1 MKRREFLKALGA
13 SIAMGGV
20 GRMGSEGKQKRLPN
34 LLFVLTDDQ
43 AQWAVGAYG
52 NPDIHTPNMDR
63 LAREGMKFT
72 LAMTCPV
79 CSPSRGMIL
88 SGLYPHQIGLDDYI
102 GDEDEGIDPKVPLLS
117 EVLKQAG
124 YVTVLFGKWHLG
136 HKRPEHHPN
145 RRGFDV
151 FIGSRGGGFANKD
164 PKLEVNGEV
173 RQFSGF
179 AIDVLTEHALQFM
192 RQNRDRPFALFFHT
206 REPHMPYLPVPEEAM
221 KPYEG
226 KRLKVPKVEGV
237 PEERMQQEYRA
248 YYSAITAVD
257 IALGRLL
264 DELETLGIADDT
276 IVVFMGDNG
285 YMIGQHGLETK
296 GNAWRIVPQGGTV
309 IGTKILGD
317 PNLRRPNMFDLS
329 ILVPLIIRWRGVV
342 PPNSVCDELVV
353 STDLMPTFVDIL
365 KQFGRARLLPS
376 QLHFEGQSLL
386 PLLRGEKVA
395 WRDAAFL
402 LYDMHHGA
410 VAHMRMVRTKRWKL
424 VLHLREGEAP
434 AEPSFGELY
443 DLQND
448 PEEERNLYGDP
459 SVKSVQDEL
468 TEMLR
473 DWQKRVSD
481 PFASR

>member
-20 GRMGSEGKQKRLPN
+20 GKMRSEGKQKRLPN

-124 YVTVLFGKWHLG
+124 YVTALFGKWHLG

-237 PEERMQQEYRA
+237 PEERIQQEYRA

-365 KQFGRARLLPS
+365 KQFGRASLLPS

-473 DWQKRVSD
+473 DWQKRVGD
-481 PFASR
+481 PFASL

>member
-1 MKRREFLKALGA
+1 
-13 SIAMGGV
+13 
-20 GRMGSEGKQKRLPN
+20 MGSEGQRKRLPN
-34 LLFVLTDDQ
+34 LIFVLTDDQ

-52 NPDIHTPNMDR
+52 NSDIHTPNMDR
-63 LAREGMKFT
+63 LAREGMKFN

-124 YVTVLFGKWHLG
+124 YVTALFGKWHLG

-151 FIGSRGGGFANKD
+151 FVGGLGGGFANKD

-179 AIDVLTEHALQFM
+179 AIEVLTEHALQFM

-206 REPHMPYLPVPEEAM
+206 REPHMPYLPVPDEAM

-226 KRLKVPKVEGV
+226 KKLKVPKVEGV
-237 PEERMQQEYRA
+237 SEERMQQEYRA
-248 YYSAITAVD
+248 YYSAITAID

-264 DELETLGIADDT
+264 DELEALGIADDT
-276 IVVFMGDNG
+276 IVVLMGDNG

-296 GNAWRIVPQGGTV
+296 GNAWRIVPQGGTI
-309 IGTKILGD
+309 IGTRILGD
-317 PNLRRPNMFDLS
+317 PKLRRPNMFDLS

-342 PPNSVCDELVV
+342 PPNSVCNELVV

-365 KQFGRARLLPS
+365 KQFGRAKFLPN

-386 PLLRGEKVA
+386 PLLRGEKIA

-410 VAHMRMVRTKRWKL
+410 VAHMRMIRTKRWKL
-424 VLHLREGEAP
+424 ILHLEEG
-434 AEPSFGELY
+434 GQHELY
-443 DLQND
+443 DLQTD
-448 PEEERNLYGDP
+448 PEEERNLYGDL

-468 TEMLR
+468 TDRLR
-473 DWQKRVSD
+473 EWQKKVGD

>member
-124 YVTVLFGKWHLG
+124 YVTALFGKWHLG

-237 PEERMQQEYRA
+237 PEERIQQEYLA

-317 PNLRRPNMFDLS
+317 PKLRRPNMFDLS
-329 ILVPLIIRWRGVV
+329 IFVPLIIRWRGVV

-365 KQFGRARLLPS
+365 KQSGRARLLPS
-376 QLHFEGQSLL
+376 QLRFEGQSLL

-434 AEPSFGELY
+434 AEPNFGELY

>member
-20 GRMGSEGKQKRLPN
+20 VRMGSEGKQKRLPN

-124 YVTVLFGKWHLG
+124 YVTALFGKWHLG

-317 PNLRRPNMFDLS
+317 PKLRRPNMFDLS

-376 QLHFEGQSLL
+376 QLRFEGQSLL

>member
-1 MKRREFLKALGA
+1 
-13 SIAMGGV
+13 
-20 GRMGSEGKQKRLPN
+20 
-34 LLFVLTDDQ
+34 
-43 AQWAVGAYG
+43 
-52 NPDIHTPNMDR
+52 
-63 LAREGMKFT
+63 
-72 LAMTCPV
+72 
-79 CSPSRGMIL
+79 
-88 SGLYPHQIGLDDYI
+88 
-102 GDEDEGIDPKVPLLS
+102 
-117 EVLKQAG
+117 
-124 YVTVLFGKWHLG
+124 
-136 HKRPEHHPN
+136 
-145 RRGFDV
+145 
-151 FIGSRGGGFANKD
+151 
-164 PKLEVNGEV
+164 
-173 RQFSGF
+173 
-179 AIDVLTEHALQFM
+179 
-192 RQNRDRPFALFFHT
+192 
-206 REPHMPYLPVPEEAM
+206 
-221 KPYEG
+221 
-226 KRLKVPKVEGV
+226 
-237 PEERMQQEYRA
+237 
-248 YYSAITAVD
+248 
-257 IALGRLL
+257 
-264 DELETLGIADDT
+264 
-276 IVVFMGDNG
+276 
-285 YMIGQHGLETK
+285 
-296 GNAWRIVPQGGTV
+296 
-309 IGTKILGD
+309 
-317 PNLRRPNMFDLS
+317 MFDLS

-434 AEPSFGELY
+434 AEPNFGELY

>member
-20 GRMGSEGKQKRLPN
+20 GKMRSEGKQKRLPN

-124 YVTVLFGKWHLG
+124 YVTALFGKWHLG

-173 RQFSGF
+173 QQFSGF

-237 PEERMQQEYRA
+237 PEERIQQEYRA

-317 PNLRRPNMFDLS
+317 PKLRRPNMFDLS
-329 ILVPLIIRWRGVV
+329 VLVPLIIRWRGVV

-395 WRDAAFL
+395 WRDEAFL

-434 AEPSFGELY
+434 AEPNFGELY
-443 DLQND
+443 DLQTD

>member
-1 MKRREFLKALGA
+1 VRKWRRREWLKALGGT
-13 SIAMGGV
+13 ILTGGAYKV
-20 GRMGSEGKQKRLPN
+20 RSTQQKRHLPN

-43 AQWAVGAYG
+43 AKWAVGAYG
-52 NPDIHTPNMDR
+52 NPDIFTPNMDK
-63 LAREGMKFT
+63 LASEGMRFNF
-72 LAMTCPV
+72 AMTCPV

-102 GDEDEGIDPKVPLLS
+102 ADEDEGIDPKVPLLS
-117 EVLKQAG
+117 EILKRAG
-124 YVTVLFGKWHLG
+124 YITALFGKWHLG
-136 HKRPEHHPN
+136 HKRPEYHPN

-151 FIGSRGGGFANKD
+151 FVGALGGGFANKD
-164 PKLEVNGEV
+164 PKLEVNGKV
-173 RQFSGF
+173 QQFSGF
-179 AIDVLTEHALQFM
+179 AIEVLTEHALQFM

-226 KRLKVPKVEGV
+226 KKLKVPKVEGV
-237 PEERMQQEYRA
+237 TEERMQEEYRA

-257 IALGRLL
+257 IALGKLL
-264 DELETLGIADDT
+264 DELEALGIADDT

-309 IGTKILGD
+309 IGTRILGD
-317 PNLRRPNMFDLS
+317 PKLRRPNMFDLS
-329 ILVPLIIRWRGVV
+329 IMVPLIIRWRGVI
-342 PPNSVCDELVV
+342 PENSVCDELVI

-365 KQFGRARLLPS
+365 RECGCDVPS
-376 QLHFEGQSLL
+376 NFRFEGQSLL
-386 PLLRGEKVA
+386 PILKGEKVP

-410 VAHMRMVRTKRWKL
+410 VAHMRMVRTKEWKL
-424 VLHLREGEAP
+424 VLHLEEG
-434 AEPSFGELY
+434 GKHELY
-443 DLQND
+443 DLRND

-459 SVKSVQDEL
+459 SVKAVQEEL
-468 TEMLR
+468 TERLKA
-473 DWQKRVSD
+473 WQREVKD
-481 PFASR
+481 PLAG

>member
-1 MKRREFLKALGA
+1 MRKWRRREWLKALGGT
-13 SIAMGGV
+13 ILTGGAYKV
-20 GRMGSEGKQKRLPN
+20 RSTQQKRHLPN

-43 AQWAVGAYG
+43 AKWAVGAYG
-52 NPDIHTPNMDR
+52 NPDIFTPNMDK
-63 LAREGMKFT
+63 LASEGMRFNF
-72 LAMTCPV
+72 AMTCPV

-102 GDEDEGIDPKVPLLS
+102 ADEDEGIDPKVPLLS
-117 EVLKQAG
+117 EILKRAG
-124 YVTVLFGKWHLG
+124 YITALFGKWHLG
-136 HKRPEHHPN
+136 HKRPEYHPN

-151 FIGSRGGGFANKD
+151 FVGALGGGFANKD
-164 PKLEVNGEV
+164 PKLEVNGKV
-173 RQFSGF
+173 QQFSGF
-179 AIDVLTEHALQFM
+179 AIEVLTEHALQFM

-226 KRLKVPKVEGV
+226 KKLKVPKVEGV
-237 PEERMQQEYRA
+237 TEERMQEEYRA

-257 IALGRLL
+257 IALGKLL
-264 DELETLGIADDT
+264 DELEALGIADDT

-309 IGTKILGD
+309 IGTRILGD
-317 PNLRRPNMFDLS
+317 PKLRRPNMFDLS
-329 ILVPLIIRWRGVV
+329 IMVPLIIRWRGVI
-342 PPNSVCDELVV
+342 PENSVCDELVI

-365 KQFGRARLLPS
+365 RECGCDVPS
-376 QLHFEGQSLL
+376 NFRFEGQSLL
-386 PLLRGEKVA
+386 PILKGEKVP

-410 VAHMRMVRTKRWKL
+410 VAHMRMVRTKEWKL
-424 VLHLREGEAP
+424 VLHLEEG
-434 AEPSFGELY
+434 GKHELY
-443 DLQND
+443 DLRND

-459 SVKSVQDEL
+459 SVKAVQEEL
-468 TEMLR
+468 TERLKA
-473 DWQKRVSD
+473 WQREVKD
-481 PFASR
+481 PLAG

>member
-124 YVTVLFGKWHLG
+124 YVTALFGKWHLG

-237 PEERMQQEYRA
+237 PEERIQQEYRA

-309 IGTKILGD
+309 IGTKILGE
-317 PNLRRPNMFDLS
+317 PKLRRPNMFDLS

-402 LYDMHHGA
+402 LYDMHHGT

-434 AEPSFGELY
+434 AEPNFGELY

-473 DWQKRVSD
+473 DWQKRVGD

>member
-1 MKRREFLKALGA
+1 MQRLRRREWLKVFGA
-13 SIAMGGV
+13 SIVTGGA
-20 GRMGSEGKQKRLPN
+20 SEVISTVQKRRLPN

-52 NPDIHTPNMDR
+52 NSDIHTPNMDR
-63 LAREGMKFT
+63 LAREGMRFNF
-72 LAMTCPV
+72 AMTCPV

-124 YVTVLFGKWHLG
+124 YVTALFGKWHLG
-136 HKRPEHHPN
+136 HKRPEFHPN
-145 RRGFDV
+145 RRGFDL
-151 FIGSRGGGFANKD
+151 FIGGLGGGFANKD
-164 PKLEVNGEV
+164 PKLQVNDKVE
-173 RQFSGF
+173 QFSGF
-179 AIDVLTEHALQFM
+179 AVEILTEHALQFM
-192 RQNRDRPFALFFHT
+192 RKNKDKPFALFFHT
-206 REPHMPYLPVPEEAM
+206 REPHLPYLPVPEEAM

-226 KRLKVPKVEGV
+226 KGLKVPKVEGV
-237 PEERMQQEYRA
+237 SEERMQKEYRA

-264 DELETLGIADDT
+264 DELEALGIADDT
-276 IVVFMGDNG
+276 IVVFMSDNG

-296 GNAWRIVPQGGTV
+296 GNAWKIVPQGGTV
-309 IGTKILGD
+309 VGTRILGD

-329 ILVPLIIRWRGVV
+329 IMVPLIIRWRGIV
-342 PPNSVCDELVV
+342 PPNSVCNELVI

-365 KQFGRARLLPS
+365 RRFGCNVPADLR
-376 QLHFEGQSLL
+376 FEGQSLF

-410 VAHMRMVRTKRWKL
+410 IAHMRMVRTKEWKL
-424 VLHLREGEAP
+424 VLHFSEGSAP
-434 AEPSFGELY
+434 AEPIFGELY
-443 DLQND
+443 DLRND
-448 PEEERNLYGDP
+448 PNEERNLYGDP
-459 SVKSVQDEL
+459 SVKAVQEEL
-468 TEMLR
+468 TERLR
-473 DWQKRVSD
+473 QWQKQIND
-481 PFASR
+481 PLVR

>member
-1 MKRREFLKALGA
+1 MSSEMRNKR
-13 SIAMGGV
+13 S
-20 GRMGSEGKQKRLPN
+20 PN

-43 AQWAVGAYG
+43 AKWAVGAYG

-63 LAREGMKFT
+63 LAREGMRFN

-102 GDEDEGIDPKVPLLS
+102 GDEEEGIDPKAPLLS
-117 EVLKQAG
+117 KVLKQAG
-124 YVTVLFGKWHLG
+124 YTTALFGKWHLG
-136 HKRPEHHPN
+136 HVRPEHHPN
-145 RRGFDV
+145 RNGFDIFV
-151 FIGSRGGGFANKD
+151 GSRGGVFANKN
-164 PKLEVNGEV
+164 PKLEVNGEI

-179 AIDVLTEHALQFM
+179 AIDVLTEYALQFM
-192 RQNRDRPFALFFHT
+192 NRYRDRPFALFFHT
-206 REPHMPYLPVPEEAM
+206 REPHMPYLPVPEAAI

-237 PEERMQQEYRA
+237 TEERIQEEYRA

-264 DELETLGIADDT
+264 DELEALGIADDT

-285 YMIGQHGLETK
+285 YMIGHHGLETK

-317 PNLRRPNMFDLS
+317 PKLRRPNMFDLS
-329 ILVPLIIRWRGVV
+329 IMVPLIIRWRGFV

-353 STDLMPTFVDIL
+353 SLDLFPTFLDIL
-365 KQFGRARLLPS
+365 HRCGCDVPND
-376 QLHFEGQSLL
+376 LHLEGQSLL
-386 PLLRGEKVA
+386 PLLKGERPA
-395 WRDAAFL
+395 WRDAAYL

-410 VAHMRMVRTKRWKL
+410 AAHMRMIRTKEWKL
-424 VLHLREGEAP
+424 ILHLEEGGEH
-434 AEPSFGELY
+434 ELY
-443 DLQND
+443 DLKGD
-448 PEEERNLYGDP
+448 PDEERNLYDDP
-459 SVKSVQDEL
+459 SAKAIKEEL
-468 TEMLR
+468 TERLQE
-473 DWQKRVSD
+473 WQRRIGD
-481 PFASR
+481 PRAR

>member
-124 YVTVLFGKWHLG
+124 YVTALFGKWHLG

-317 PNLRRPNMFDLS
+317 PKLRRPNMFDLS

-473 DWQKRVSD
+473 DWQKRVSN

>member
-1 MKRREFLKALGA
+1 
-13 SIAMGGV
+13 
-20 GRMGSEGKQKRLPN
+20 
-34 LLFVLTDDQ
+34 
-43 AQWAVGAYG
+43 
-52 NPDIHTPNMDR
+52 
-63 LAREGMKFT
+63 
-72 LAMTCPV
+72 
-79 CSPSRGMIL
+79 
-88 SGLYPHQIGLDDYI
+88 
-102 GDEDEGIDPKVPLLS
+102 
-117 EVLKQAG
+117 
-124 YVTVLFGKWHLG
+124 VTALFGKWHLG
-136 HKRPEHHPN
+136 HKRPEFHPN

-151 FIGSRGGGFANKD
+151 FVGGLGGGFANKD

-179 AIDVLTEHALQFM
+179 AIEVLTEHALQFM

-226 KRLKVPKVEGV
+226 KKLKVPKVEGV

-276 IVVFMGDNG
+276 IVVFMSDNG

-296 GNAWRIVPQGGTV
+296 GNAWRIVPP
-309 IGTKILGD
+309 KS
-317 PNLRRPNMFDLS
+317 RRPNMFDLS
-329 ILVPLIIRWRGVV
+329 ILVPLIVRWRGVV

-353 STDLMPTFVDIL
+353 STDLMPTFIDIL
-365 KQFGRARLLPS
+365 KRFGFKVPDNLR
-376 QLHFEGQSLL
+376 FEGRSLL

-410 VAHMRMVRTKRWKL
+410 VANMRMVRTKRWKL
-424 VLHLREGEAP
+424 VLHFEEG
-434 AEPSFGELY
+434 GQHELY

-448 PEEERNLYGDP
+448 PEEERNLYGDL
-459 SVKSVQDEL
+459 SVKSVRDEL

-473 DWQKRVSD
+473 GWQRKVGD

>member
-20 GRMGSEGKQKRLPN
+20 VRMGSEGKQKRLPN

-124 YVTVLFGKWHLG
+124 YVTALFGKWHLG

-365 KQFGRARLLPS
+365 KQFGCNVPDNLR
-376 QLHFEGQSLL
+376 FEGQSLL
-386 PLLRGEKVA
+386 PLLRGEKAA

-410 VAHMRMVRTKRWKL
+410 IAHMRMVRTKRWKL
-424 VLHLREGEAP
+424 VLHFEEG
-434 AEPSFGELY
+434 GQHELY

-448 PEEERNLYGDP
+448 PEEEHNLYGDP

-468 TEMLR
+468 TEILWE
-473 DWQKRVSD
+473 WQKKVGD
-481 PFASR
+481 PFASK

>member
-1 MKRREFLKALGA
+1 MTRRDWLRMAAGTAVWKGTK
-13 SIAMGGV
+13 GV
-20 GRMGSEGKQKRLPN
+20 GRLPRRPPN

-52 NPDIHTPNMDR
+52 NIDIHTPNMDR
-63 LAREGMKFT
+63 LAREGIRFT
-72 LAMTCPV
+72 CAMTCPV

-88 SGLYPHQIGLDDYI
+88 TGRYPHQIGLDDYI
-102 GDEDEGIDPKVPLLS
+102 GQGETDGLVPDVPTLA
-117 EVLKQAG
+117 EILKGAG
-124 YVTVLFGKWHLG
+124 YVTALFGKWHLG
-136 HKRPEHHPN
+136 MLPEHHPN
-145 RRGFDV
+145 RRGFDL

-164 PKLEVNGEV
+164 PKLEVND
-173 RQFSGF
+173 RAQQFTGF
-179 AIDVLTEHALQFM
+179 AIDILTDHALQFL
-192 RQNRDRPFALFFHT
+192 RQHRDRPFALFFHT
-206 REPHMPYLPVPEEAM
+206 REPHMPYLPVPEAAM
-221 KPYEG
+221 EPYKG

-248 YYSAITAVD
+248 YYSAVTAVD

-264 DELETLGIADDT
+264 DELERLGIADDT

-309 IGTKILGD
+309 IGTRILGD
-317 PNLRRPNMFDLS
+317 PKLRRPNMFDLS

-342 PPNSVCDELVV
+342 LPNSVCDELVV
-353 STDLMPTFVDIL
+353 STDLMPAFVDIL
-365 KQFGRARLLPS
+365 RQCGCQVPDN
-376 QLHFEGQSLL
+376 LHFDGQSLL

-424 VLHLREGEAP
+424 VLHLEEG
-434 AEPSFGELY
+434 GQNELY
-443 DLQND
+443 DLQTD
-448 PEEERNLYGDP
+448 PGEERNLYGDP
-459 SVKSVQDEL
+459 FVKSIQDEL
-468 TEMLR
+468 TERLR
-473 DWQKRVSD
+473 QWQKRIGD
-481 PFASR
+481 PLAAK

>member
-1 MKRREFLKALGA
+1 MKRREFLKALGT
-13 SIAMGGV
+13 SIVMKGV
-20 GRMGSEGKQKRLPN
+20 GRMGNERQSKQLPN
-34 LLFVLTDDQ
+34 LIFVLTDDQ

-52 NPDIHTPNMDR
+52 NSDIHTPNMDR
-63 LAREGMKFT
+63 LAREGMRFN

-124 YVTVLFGKWHLG
+124 YVTALFGKWHLG

-151 FIGSRGGGFANKD
+151 FVGGLGGGFANKD

-179 AIDVLTEHALQFM
+179 AIEVLTEHALQFM

-206 REPHMPYLPVPEEAM
+206 REPHMPYLPVPDEAM

-226 KRLKVPKVEGV
+226 KKLKVPKVEGV
-237 PEERMQQEYRA
+237 SEERMQQEYRA
-248 YYSAITAVD
+248 YYSAITAID

-264 DELETLGIADDT
+264 DELEALGIADDT
-276 IVVFMGDNG
+276 IVVLMGDNG

-296 GNAWRIVPQGGTV
+296 GNAWRIVPQGGTI
-309 IGTKILGD
+309 IGTRILGD
-317 PNLRRPNMFDLS
+317 PKLRRPNMFDLS

-342 PPNSVCDELVV
+342 PPNSVCNELVV

-365 KQFGRARLLPS
+365 KQFGRAKFLPN

-386 PLLRGEKVA
+386 PLLRGEKIA

-410 VAHMRMVRTKRWKL
+410 VAHMRMIRTKRWKL
-424 VLHLREGEAP
+424 ILHLEEG
-434 AEPSFGELY
+434 GQHELY
-443 DLQND
+443 DLQTD
-448 PEEERNLYGDP
+448 PEEERNLYGDL

-468 TEMLR
+468 TDRLR
-473 DWQKRVSD
+473 EWQKKVGD

>member
-20 GRMGSEGKQKRLPN
+20 GKMRSEGKQKRLPN

-124 YVTVLFGKWHLG
+124 YVTALFGKWHLG

-237 PEERMQQEYRA
+237 PEERIQQEYRA

-473 DWQKRVSD
+473 DWQKRVGD

>member
-1 MKRREFLKALGA
+1 MTRRDWLRVA
-13 SIAMGGV
+13 AMVAMWKGV
-20 GRMGSEGKQKRLPN
+20 RTMATEPSRRPPN

-124 YVTVLFGKWHLG
+124 YVTALFGKWHLG

-248 YYSAITAVD
+248 YYSAVTAVD

-365 KQFGRARLLPS
+365 KQFGKARLLPS

-424 VLHLREGEAP
+424 VLHFEKG
-434 AEPSFGELY
+434 GQHELY

-473 DWQKRVSD
+473 EWQKKVGD
-481 PFASR
+481 PFASK

>member
-124 YVTVLFGKWHLG
+124 YVTALFGKWHLG

-237 PEERMQQEYRA
+237 PEERIQQEYRA

-309 IGTKILGD
+309 IGTKILGE
-317 PNLRRPNMFDLS
+317 PKLRRPNMFDLS

-434 AEPSFGELY
+434 AEPNFGELY

-473 DWQKRVSD
+473 DWQKRVGD

>member
-20 GRMGSEGKQKRLPN
+20 GKMGSEGKQKRLPN

-124 YVTVLFGKWHLG
+124 YVTALFGKWHLG

-434 AEPSFGELY
+434 AEPNFGELY

>member
-1 MKRREFLKALGA
+1 
-13 SIAMGGV
+13 
-20 GRMGSEGKQKRLPN
+20 
-34 LLFVLTDDQ
+34 
-43 AQWAVGAYG
+43 
-52 NPDIHTPNMDR
+52 
-63 LAREGMKFT
+63 
-72 LAMTCPV
+72 
-79 CSPSRGMIL
+79 
-88 SGLYPHQIGLDDYI
+88 
-102 GDEDEGIDPKVPLLS
+102 
-117 EVLKQAG
+117 
-124 YVTVLFGKWHLG
+124 
-136 HKRPEHHPN
+136 
-145 RRGFDV
+145 
-151 FIGSRGGGFANKD
+151 
-164 PKLEVNGEV
+164 
-173 RQFSGF
+173 
-179 AIDVLTEHALQFM
+179 
-192 RQNRDRPFALFFHT
+192 
-206 REPHMPYLPVPEEAM
+206 MPYLPVPEEAM

-276 IVVFMGDNG
+276 IIVFMGDNG

-317 PNLRRPNMFDLS
+317 PKLRRPNMFDLS

-365 KQFGRARLLPS
+365 KQFGCNVPDNLR
-376 QLHFEGQSLL
+376 FEGQSLL

-410 VAHMRMVRTKRWKL
+410 VAHMRMVRTKKWKL
-424 VLHLREGEAP
+424 VLHLEEG
-434 AEPSFGELY
+434 GQHELY
-443 DLQND
+443 DLQTD
-448 PEEERNLYGDP
+448 PDEERNLYGDP
-459 SVKSVQDEL
+459 SVRSVQDEL
-468 TEMLR
+468 TERLR
-473 DWQKRVSD
+473 QWQKQVGD
-481 PFASR
+481 PLAMR

>member
-1 MKRREFLKALGA
+1 MKRRELLKALGA
-13 SIAMGGV
+13 SIAIGGV
-20 GRMGSEGKQKRLPN
+20 GRMRSEGQQKRLPN

-52 NPDIHTPNMDR
+52 NADIHTPNMDR
-63 LAREGMKFT
+63 LAREGMRFN

-124 YVTVLFGKWHLG
+124 YVTALFGKWHLG
-136 HKRPEHHPN
+136 HKRPEFHPN

-151 FIGSRGGGFANKD
+151 FIGGLGGGFANKD

-179 AIDVLTEHALQFM
+179 AIEVLTEHALQFM

-206 REPHMPYLPVPEEAM
+206 REPHLSYLPVPDEAM

-226 KRLKVPKVEGV
+226 KKLKVPKVEGV

-248 YYSAITAVD
+248 YYAAITAVD

-264 DELETLGIADDT
+264 DELEALGIADDT

-309 IGTKILGD
+309 IGTRILGD
-317 PNLRRPNMFDLS
+317 PKLRRPNMFDLS

-365 KQFGRARLLPS
+365 KQFGCQVPDM
-376 QLHFEGQSLL
+376 HFEGQSLL

-434 AEPSFGELY
+434 AEPDFGELY

-468 TEMLR
+468 TEMLQE
-473 DWQKRVSD
+473 WQKKVGD
-481 PFASR
+481 PFASK

>member
-1 MKRREFLKALGA
+1 MKRREFLKALGT
-13 SIAMGGV
+13 SIVMKGV
-20 GRMGSEGKQKRLPN
+20 GRMGNERQSKQLPN
-34 LLFVLTDDQ
+34 LIFVLTDDQ

-52 NPDIHTPNMDR
+52 NSDIHTPNMDR
-63 LAREGMKFT
+63 LAREGMRFN

-124 YVTVLFGKWHLG
+124 YVTALFGKWHLG

-151 FIGSRGGGFANKD
+151 FVGGLGGGFANKD

-179 AIDVLTEHALQFM
+179 AIEVLTEHALQFM

-206 REPHMPYLPVPEEAM
+206 REPHMPYLPVPDEAM

-226 KRLKVPKVEGV
+226 KKLKVPKVEGV
-237 PEERMQQEYRA
+237 SEERMQQEYRA
-248 YYSAITAVD
+248 YYSAITAID

-264 DELETLGIADDT
+264 DELEALGIADDT
-276 IVVFMGDNG
+276 IVVLMGDNG

-296 GNAWRIVPQGGTV
+296 GNAWRIVPQGGTI
-309 IGTKILGD
+309 IGTRILGD
-317 PNLRRPNMFDLS
+317 PKLRRPNMFDLS

-342 PPNSVCDELVV
+342 PPNSVCNELVV

-365 KQFGRARLLPS
+365 KQFGRAKFLPN

-386 PLLRGEKVA
+386 SLLRGEKVS

-410 VAHMRMVRTKRWKL
+410 VAHMRMIRTKRWKL
-424 VLHLREGEAP
+424 ILHLEEG
-434 AEPSFGELY
+434 GQHELY
-443 DLQND
+443 DLQTD
-448 PEEERNLYGDP
+448 PEEERNLYGDL

-468 TEMLR
+468 TDRLR
-473 DWQKRVSD
+473 EWQKKVGD

>member
-20 GRMGSEGKQKRLPN
+20 GKMRSEGKQKRLPN

-124 YVTVLFGKWHLG
+124 YVTALFGKWHLG

-237 PEERMQQEYRA
+237 PEERIQQEYRA

-309 IGTKILGD
+309 IRTKILGD

-329 ILVPLIIRWRGVV
+329 VLVPLIIRWRGVV

-376 QLHFEGQSLL
+376 QLHFEGQSLM

-402 LYDMHHGA
+402 LYDMHYSA

-424 VLHLREGEAP
+424 VLHFEKG
-434 AEPSFGELY
+434 GQHELY